1 MSIPWFLELLELPP
15 HADERAVR
23 RAYAIRLKRID
34 PAIDPEGFARLRE
47 AYEAARIWVADEDHD
62 VAVQPS
68 PTVVT
73 EPSTATLAGEQVT
86 PHEEAPTDET
96 SAQPAV
102 VAINPQEQATRL
114 VDGFATRIAEG
125 ANEDVRQELEAC
137 TAELRLQYIDAP
149 GIFEDVLIDRLARGL
164 IGKRVAVFAHATD
177 IFHWQE
183 IGHLAALGPKGMW
196 IEAVES
202 QRMAWATLPPLV
214 RENRLALIE
223 RVEATKGVLPTQI
236 VRRWFEVRD
245 DFRRFPA
252 YLGLY
257 LTPLIQQKWASHY
270 DALPI
275 AERQALETPARKRRL
290 RVPTPV
296 WAVIVILAL
305 GVLSRPELYPGT
317 LAHRPA
323 PAAASSVPAP
333 SAPTGASLAND
344 LQVAL
349 AESVDPA
356 RRGKGWIVITLTNRG
371 RSTLY
376 LRKALT
382 PPMTTDGHVTRP
394 LFNIIDQQ
402 GAWARF
408 RGEEDPDDSRD
419 PATFYIRLGPG
430 QTLTNTVDLSIDY
443 DLVPES
449 RYTIRYAQPVAGNVS
464 VDENGTPHDQSEYV
478 ASNTVHMTFHG
489 RGRSGD

>member
-1 MSIPWFLELLELPP
+1 
-15 HADERAVR
+15 
-23 RAYAIRLKRID
+23 
-34 PAIDPEGFARLRE
+34 
-47 AYEAARIWVADEDHD
+47 
-62 VAVQPS
+62 
-68 PTVVT
+68 
-73 EPSTATLAGEQVT
+73 
-86 PHEEAPTDET
+86 
-96 SAQPAV
+96 
-102 VAINPQEQATRL
+102 
-114 VDGFATRIAEG
+114 
-125 ANEDVRQELEAC
+125 
-137 TAELRLQYIDAP
+137 
-149 GIFEDVLIDRLARGL
+149 
-164 IGKRVAVFAHATD
+164 VFAHATD

-252 YLGLY
+252 YLGLH
-257 LTPLIQQKWASHY
+257 LTPLLQQKWASHY